1 MPTKVVI
8 LISRRRV
15 GRATTLRRQ
24 IADPLSGNLNRVDE
38 SALFVHL
45 PPSCRLRDLEV
56 HHRWNV
62 LRARTP
68 GDQMKSF
75 SLSIRPGKKA
85 AR

>member
-45 PPSCRLRDLEV
+45 PPQLP
-56 HHRWNV
+56 
-62 LRARTP
+62 AP
-68 GDQMKSF
+68 GSRGP
-75 SLSIRPGKKA
+75 SPVECPSG
-85 AR
+85 